1 MYSVQINELEHLQ
14 NDQMYSLLI
23 SNPNNNGLQQMKE
36 KEVKF

>member
-1 MYSVQINELEHLQ
+1 MIIRS
-14 NDQMYSLLI
+14 LI